1 MQSVGRTALAQKIR
15 HFCAFQERSH
25 SEVRKKLLDLGA
37 KGDTLEEIIVE
48 LIADGFLNEERF
60 AKAYAGGKFRMK
72 HWGRIKIER
81 GLQNHGV
88 SARCIATGMKE
99 IPEDD
104 YLNVVRRL
112 IEQKMSE
119 ETEQDLFIRRDKV
132 SRFLIGRGFEPDLV
146 WEQLKREFGS
156 IPRS

>member
-1 MQSVGRTALAQKIR
+1 
-15 HFCAFQERSH
+15 
-25 SEVRKKLLDLGA
+25 
-37 KGDTLEEIIVE
+37 
-48 LIADGFLNEERF
+48 
-60 AKAYAGGKFRMK
+60 
-72 HWGRIKIER
+72 
-81 GLQNHGV
+81 
-88 SARCIATGMKE
+88 MKE